1 MMQLA
6 ISLFLIVIAFCFTN
20 THAQEKAWSLDVSG
34 NVGLSY
40 RALIDNDKAPS
51 NESIITLRDEQ
62 EVPSFCAGTSL
73 NALYQWNPFF
83 QLSLGVEYF
92 NLSWKTQKLALYFAN
107 PDPSLPQHIRI
118 IDAFDYIG
126 LPVQI
131 KAILPM
137 KLWQFQGVFLYEEA
151 ILISSRSTNIQY
163 YSDHKEQ
170 STSPSMYAYK
180 RQNSFLGLSLVAKR
194 KISPKMD
201 VQLDLGMKVGT
212 RKIIDAPISAR
223 VYSTGLGV
231 GISYTF

>member
-6 ISLFLIVIAFCFTN
+6 ISLFLIVIAFYFTN

-34 NVGLSY
+34 NIGLSY

-51 NESIITLRDEQ
+51 NASIITLRDEQ
-62 EVPSFCAGTSL
+62 EMPSFCGGTSL
-73 NALYQWNPFF
+73 NGSYQWNPFF

-92 NLSWKTQKLALYFAN
+92 NLSWKTKKMALYFEN
-107 PDPSLPQHIRI
+107 PDPFLPQHIRI

-126 LPVQI
+126 LPLQI

-180 RQNSFLGLSLVAKR
+180 KQNSFLGLKLVAKR
-194 KISPKMD
+194 KISPKMAA
-201 VQLDLGMKVGT
+201 QLDFGIRVGT
-212 RKIIDAPISAR
+212 RKIIDAPISAQ

-231 GISYTF
+231 GISYTL